1 MGSVLQTFNNIS
13 YSKENLEDGRLKI
26 NIEIENE
33 RFQVVKQKV
42 YDKLAKE
49 VTIEGFRP
57 GKAPENM
64 IMAQL
69 GPKLYEETLQ
79 ELLPVA
85 TLEVIKREE
94 IIPLDKIAY
103 SVEKVGEGSGV
114 KYSATFTVFPE
125 FKLPD
130 LSKIKVQK
138 ETAEVTEEEVK
149 SVLEKMHD
157 EAEKREKK
165 KIKMDDSWA
174 KSMNMEAKTLDE
186 LKKNVEKE
194 LKRQKATMEENN
206 YIDAILTEII
216 EKSKFEVPTIM
227 IDQELE
233 RREGQY
239 KTRIEQLGMKVEDFL
254 RNQKTTMDK
263 IKEGWRKEAEKQ
275 LKTEVILIK
284 VSNEHKIVLTNED
297 VDEQI
302 AAIKDEKVKA
312 QYETNEAK
320 NYLKSILV
328 RQRVV
333 KKITDLVEGK

>member
-1 MGSVLQTFNNIS
+1 
-13 YSKENLEDGRLKI
+13 
-26 NIEIENE
+26 
-33 RFQVVKQKV
+33 
-42 YDKLAKE
+42 
-49 VTIEGFRP
+49 
-57 GKAPENM
+57 ENM